1 MKINDLSAD
10 ILNEAYI
17 SGWGQVKTSAQIRAF
32 IIESM
37 LEWYKDNG
45 TDWSFG
51 LIPEILANYME
62 AIGATGNESP
72 AMAKVLKVAV
82 KQIMEQYRE
91 VVDEGYIDERADQ
104 LIKHAERLKK
114 LNVYPDLLTALQK
127 SVAASLKAEMDRWG
141 DDDELDES
149 EVWDQPNPKSKSKP
163 LTASQ
168 KAAAKRR
175 AKAAGRKY
183 PNLID
188 NMWASKR

>member
-1 MKINDLSAD
+1 MKVND

-17 SGWGQVKTSAQIRAF
+17 SGWGQVKTPAQIRAF

-45 TDWSFG
+45 ADWSFG

-72 AMAKVLKVAV
+72 AMAKILKVAV

-91 VVDEGYIDERADQ
+91 IVDEGYIDEQADH
-104 LIKHAERLKK
+104 LVKHVERLKQ

-127 SVAASLKAEMDRWG
+127 SIAASLKAEMDRWG
-141 DDDELDES
+141 DDDDLEES
-149 EVWDQPNPKSKSKP
+149 EIWDKPNPTTKSTP
-163 LTASQ
+163 LSASQ

-175 AKAAGRKY
+175 AKSAGRRY
-183 PNLID
+183 PNMVD
-188 NMWASKR
+188 NIWASKR